1 MSRACN
7 TEWTSVC
14 GSLTSAT
21 RQCTSVSHHLS
32 TPHDFAS
39 FAVLLV
45 VKFRD
50 TNCVLAPRRAPAKK
64 RPGNGT
70 TPTKLTPR
78 THAHAWIR
86 AGAEAGKGRVLSA
99 RAHVCDLLSLAV
111 FFSARGGTVRAQE
124 SAHTACEW
132 PNNTRTYPRKR
143 RAVSRCPPH
152 AQADA
157 IAAKDP
163 RFRTARCGTSSA
175 GGCRRH
181 SQPPSPC
188 LPWRMWWADH

>member
-1 MSRACN
+1 MTRACN

-21 RQCTSVSHHLS
+21 RQWTSMSHHLS

-64 RPGNGT
+64 RPGNGA

-111 FFSARGGTVRAQE
+111 FFLRGAAASEPRNLPTLHASGRTTP
-124 SAHTACEW
+124 AHTLANDVPCRAALHM
-132 PNNTRTYPRKR
+132 PRPTRSPQRILDFAPRGVVLV
-143 RAVSRCPPH
+143 APV
-152 AQADA
+152 AAAD
-157 IAAKDP
+157 IA
-163 RFRTARCGTSSA
+163 S
-175 GGCRRH
+175 
-181 SQPPSPC
+181 PPSHAP
-188 LPWRMWWADH
+188 PWRLWWADH